1 MSPDTNTD
9 DGDSDDNGDG
19 EKNWPDF
26 LYPICRRSDEV
37 GTQRQH
43 ESKFE
48 YPGDQ
53 SFWWLQTSHLP
64 LWHFITILRHGIT
77 GNNDI
82 TFNLIAPY
90 IPAELS
96 ATCKELKI
104 IWWGNPLDDFVYF
117 FRFV

>member
-53 SFWWLQTSHLP
+53 SFW
-64 LWHFITILRHGIT
+64 
-77 GNNDI
+77 
-82 TFNLIAPY
+82 
-90 IPAELS
+90 
-96 ATCKELKI
+96 
-104 IWWGNPLDDFVYF
+104 
-117 FRFV
+117 